1 MLVFAITMLLLKA
14 QVWDMWSVPKKR
26 FLKLRR
32 LSACCCLLALLCL
45 LANGMASAAR
55 PETHA
60 YLLRG
65 IFNVSVGLDVLASK
79 LAKRGIAASVYGPL
93 DENSV
98 VDVAIQDYRS
108 GKARS
113 IVLIGHSLGAGA
125 AVSVASRL
133 AEAGVP
139 VALLVLLDP
148 KGSFRVPRN
157 VSRAVNFYIPQ
168 TGAAVAAASGFR
180 GSLTNIN
187 VGGVPG
193 MDHMTIQSLDSM
205 HQRIIGYVR

>member
-1 MLVFAITMLLLKA
+1 
-14 QVWDMWSVPKKR
+14 MWSVPKKR

-32 LSACCCLLALLCL
+32 LSACCLLALLCL
-45 LANGMASAAR
+45 FANGMASAAR
-55 PETHA
+55 SETHA

>member
-1 MLVFAITMLLLKA
+1 
-14 QVWDMWSVPKKR
+14 MWSVPKNR
-26 FLKLRR
+26 LLKLRR
-32 LSACCCLLALLCL
+32 LSACCLLALLCL
-45 LANGMASAAR
+45 LANGVASAAR
-55 PETHA
+55 SETHA

-65 IFNVSVGLDVLASK
+65 IFNVSVGLDVLAGK

-98 VDVAIQDYRS
+98 TDAAIRDYRS

-133 AEAGVP
+133 AQAGVP

-148 KGSFRVPRN
+148 KASFWVPRN

-168 TGAAVAAASGFR
+168 SGAAVAAGSGFR
-180 GSLTNIN
+180 GSLTNIS